1 MTDMI
6 EHKAL
11 TGEPAAALADF
22 ARIFEAFRQTNDERL
37 AALEAKKSPDV
48 LVEERLAR
56 IDAALDEAQR
66 RSDALAI
73 KARRPSLEAKGV
85 TETGAAEHKA
95 AFDAYLRGGDTTG
108 LRALEAKALSAGSGP
123 DGGFLVP
130 VPAEREILQRMTG
143 GSPMRALA
151 TVRETSTATYKKA
164 YSTTGPAAGWAAE
177 TAARPQTNS
186 PVLADLTFPT
196 MELYAMPSATQ
207 TVLDDAAVDL
217 ETWLGGE
224 IETVFAEQE
233 SAAFA
238 TGDGIT
244 RPQGFLTPNKVA
256 NASWSWGNI
265 GFNVT
270 GAAGAFPNAN
280 ASDVLVDLIYSL
292 KAGYRQN
299 AAFAMTRRTQAVIR
313 KLKMTTGEY
322 LWQPPATAGSP
333 ATLMNFPLVEMEDMP
348 DIAANSFSIAFAD
361 FRRAYLIVDRT
372 GIRVLRDPFSAK
384 PYVLFYVTKRVGGGV
399 QDFEAIKLLKF
410 GTS

>member
-372 GIRVLRDPFSAK
+372 GIRVLRDPYSAK

>member
-22 ARIFEAFRQTNDERL
+22 SRIFEAFRQTNDERL

-66 RSDALAI
+66 RTDALTI
-73 KARRPSLEAKGV
+73 KARRPSLEAKGTV
-85 TETGAAEHKA
+85 DVGTTEHKA

-130 VPAEREILQRMTG
+130 IPAEREILQRMTG

-186 PVLADLTFPT
+186 PVLADLSFPT

-238 TGDGIT
+238 TGDGVT

-256 NASWSWGNI
+256 NASWSWGNV

-270 GAAGAFPNAN
+270 GLAGGFPAAN

-299 AAFAMTRRTQAVIR
+299 ASFAMTRRTQAAIR
-313 KLKMTTGEY
+313 KLKATTGEY

-348 DIAANSFSIAFAD
+348 EIAANSFSIAFAD
-361 FRRAYLIVDRT
+361 FKRAYLIVDRT
-372 GIRVLRDPFSAK
+372 GIRVLRDPYSAK

-399 QDFEAIKLLKF
+399 QDFDAIKLLRF
-410 GTS
+410 GTA